1 VPPSSS
7 SIRRELVNRNLAIL
21 VAAQAVAVTG
31 TVALVTLGGI
41 IGRDLAPTPGLA
53 TLPLS
58 LMVLGTAAAT
68 VFAAWLMA
76 RTGRRIGFC
85 VGALLGCLGAVGG
98 GWAVVVG
105 DFAGFCV
112 ASALV
117 GTAMAFS
124 AQYRFAAAESVSAE
138 AAGYAVSC
146 TLAGSL
152 LGALIGPELAA
163 RGEFWLDAGRFAGTF
178 VGVALCYVTAA
189 LLLLGLR
196 AGAPAAASTSD
207 EPTRP
212 IAEIMRSRTFAAA
225 VLGGAAGYGVMVFVM
240 TAAPLAMHAVDGHS
254 LRHTAGVV
262 QAHVL
267 AMYAPSL
274 VAGALIAR
282 WGADRT
288 MLLGALVLGLTVCV
302 GFLGREVM
310 HYAVA
315 MVALGVG
322 WNFLYTGGT
331 TLLGLAHTSA
341 ERFRAQAVNDLAVFS
356 TSAAASLAAGA
367 VMQIYG
373 WNAVLGVSA
382 PVIVAALA
390 ALVMLRRGRTGLTIA
405 G

>member
-1 VPPSSS
+1 M
-7 SIRRELVNRNLAIL
+7 SIRRELLSRNLAIL

-41 IGRDLAPTPGLA
+41 IGRELAPTPNLA
-53 TLPLS
+53 TVPLS

-76 RTGRRIGFC
+76 RIGRRIGFVC
-85 VGALLGCLGAVGG
+85 GALLGGLGALLG
-98 GWAVVVG
+98 GWAVVG
-105 DFAGFCV
+105 GSFAGFCF
-112 ASALV
+112 ASLLV

-124 AQYRFAAAESVSAE
+124 AQYRFAAAESVSPA
-138 AAGYAVSC
+138 AAGHAVSC

-152 LGALIGPELAA
+152 VGAMIGPELAA
-163 RGEFWLDAGRFAGTF
+163 RGEFWIDAGRFAGTF
-178 VGVALCYVTAA
+178 VGVAGCYAAAA
-189 LLLLGLR
+189 LLLIGLR
-196 AGAPAAASTSD
+196 VATPVAAAGPSQ
-207 EPTRP
+207 PVRGF
-212 IAEIMRSRTFAAA
+212 AEMVRSRTFAAA

-274 VAGALIAR
+274 IAGALIVR

-315 MVALGVG
+315 MVALGIG

-331 TLLGLAHTSA
+331 TLLGQAHTSD

-390 ALVMLRRGRTGLTIA
+390 ALALLRRGRATSPGMA
-405 G
+405 R